1 MTTENTSKSKTG
13 YWLLFLA
20 SLIIMILLLM
30 FSPQWFWL
38 ALPTTVTGLA
48 LGMHWI

>member
-1 MTTENTSKSKTG
+1 MTSETKKNKSA
-13 YWLLFLA
+13 YWLLFLV
-20 SLIIMILLLM
+20 SLAAITLLLM

-48 LGMHWI
+48 MAMDWI